1 MEKWNKY
8 EFQRAPKSA
17 TTIDGVF
24 CSCSKINTK
33 KCDDKEMGLNNIPQ
47 MKFSLTRNRKWSS
60 FDTKKA
66 AFIPPNICVH
76 RCSVTVFSLHLISK
90 MTAAKLEKKLLEP
103 QEITSHSK
111 IRLTVRWS
119 ALLPEPAKASFLM
132 NSLSKQEIKS
142 FPYESSCYLRC

>member
-1 MEKWNKY
+1 MEKWKKY

-17 TTIDGVF
+17 TTIDAGYSVVVP
-24 CSCSKINTK
+24 KLTPKNATTK
-33 KCDDKEMGLNNIPQ
+33 RWDWITYHRWNSVSLETENGLRSTQ
-47 MKFSLTRNRKWSS
+47 RKRRS
-60 FDTKKA
+60 
-66 AFIPPNICVH
+66 NICVH

-103 QEITSHSK
+103 QEITSYSK

-119 ALLPEPAKASFLM
+119 ALLTEPAKASFLM
-132 NSLSKQEIKS
+132 NSLSKQEIRS

>member
-1 MEKWNKY
+1 MEKI
-8 EFQRAPKSA
+8 RVSKSSE
-17 TTIDGVF
+17 ICHYNRCGVF

-33 KCDDKEMGLNNIPQ
+33 KCDDKGMGLNNMPQ
-47 MKFSLTRNRKWSS
+47 MKFSLTRNRKWSL

-66 AFIPPNICVH
+66 AFKHLCTQMFCN
-76 RCSVTVFSLHLISK
+76 SVLFT

-119 ALLPEPAKASFLM
+119 ALLTEPAKASFLM